1 VKQEPI
7 ENDALW
13 RALGEATPP
22 LVSPFFAR
30 NVLRATRQ
38 QRVRSVFLPA
48 VLLRWIGALAFSCVT
63 VGFFVS
69 LAHYPQHESR
79 DLVSVE
85 IFDIAAGLNELAPV
99 PEITLASLAFQDGG
113 F

>member
-1 VKQEPI
+1 
-7 ENDALW
+7 
-13 RALGEATPP
+13 
-22 LVSPFFAR
+22 
-30 NVLRATRQ
+30 
-38 QRVRSVFLPA
+38 
-48 VLLRWIGALAFSCVT
+48 VT

-69 LAHYPQHESR
+69 LAHYPLHESR

-99 PEITLASLAFQDGG
+99 QEITLASLAFQDGG